1 MSKLPGELARD
12 LERSLPAVAS
22 LSGSLT
28 HSQSLPAHFRPP
40 ALEKRRAV
48 SDVRRTFCLFVTFD
62 LLFIS
67 LLWII
72 ELNTNTGI
80 RKNLEQEIVHYR
92 FNTSFF
98 DIFVLA
104 LFRFSGLLLGYAVLR
119 LRHWWVI
126 AVTTLVS
133 SAFLI
138 VKVILSELLSK
149 GAFGYLLPI
158 VSFVLAW
165 LETWFLDFKVLPQE
179 AEEERWYLAAQA
191 AVARGPPLF
200 SGARSEGQFY
210 SPPES
215 FAGSDDE
222 SDEEVTGKRSFSA
235 QEREYIRQ
243 GKEAMAVVDQILAQ
257 EENWKFEK
265 SNVLALFRFSGLLL
279 GYAVLRLRHWWVIAV
294 TTLVSSAFLIV
305 KVILSE
311 LLSKGAFGYLLPIV
325 SFVLAWLETWFL
337 DFKVLPQEAEE
348 ERWYLAAQAAVA
360 RGPPLFSGARS
371 EGQFYSPPE
380 SFAGSDDESDE
391 EVTGKRSFS
400 AQEREYIRQGKEAM
414 AVVDQILAQEENWKF
429 EKSNEH
435 GDTVY
440 TIEVPYHGKTFIL
453 KTFLP
458 CPAELLYQEVILQ
471 PERMVLWNKTVTACQ
486 ILQRVEDNT
495 LVSYDVSVGAAGG
508 VVSPRDFVN
517 VRRIERRRDR
527 YLSSGIATTHCAK
540 PPTHKY
546 VRGENGPGGFIVLK
560 SASNPCVC
568 TFVWILNTDLKGR
581 LPRYLIHQSLAAT
594 MLEFTFHLRRRI
606 EELGARV

>member
-1 MSKLPGELARD
+1 MKKLSGDLASD
-12 LERSLPAVAS
+12 LERNLPAVAS
-22 LSGSLT
+22 LGSSLS
-28 HSQSLPAHFRPP
+28 HSQSLSSHFLLPP
-40 ALEKRRAV
+40 PEKRQTI

-80 RKNLEQEIVHYR
+80 QKNLEQEIIHYN
-92 FNTSFF
+92 FKTSFF

-104 LFRFSGLLLGYAVLR
+104 FFRFSGLLLGYAVLR

-179 AEEERWYLAAQA
+179 AEEERW
-191 AVARGPPLF
+191 
-200 SGARSEGQFY
+200 
-210 SPPES
+210 
-215 FAGSDDE
+215 SDNE
-222 SDEEVTGKRSFSA
+222 SDEEVVGKKSFSA
-235 QEREYIRQ
+235 QEREYIHQ

-265 SNVLALFRFSGLLL
+265 NN
-279 GYAVLRLRHWWVIAV
+279 
-294 TTLVSSAFLIV
+294 
-305 KVILSE
+305 
-311 LLSKGAFGYLLPIV
+311 
-325 SFVLAWLETWFL
+325 
-337 DFKVLPQEAEE
+337 
-348 ERWYLAAQAAVA
+348 
-360 RGPPLFSGARS
+360 
-371 EGQFYSPPE
+371 
-380 SFAGSDDESDE
+380 
-391 EVTGKRSFS
+391 
-400 AQEREYIRQGKEAM
+400 EY
-414 AVVDQILAQEENWKF
+414 
-429 EKSNEH
+429 

-440 TIEVPYHGKTFIL
+440 TIEIPFHGKTFIL

-458 CPAELLYQEVILQ
+458 CPAELVYQEVILQ

-495 LVSYDVSVGAAGG
+495 LVSYDVSAGAAGG

-527 YLSSGIATTHCAK
+527 YLSSGIAATHCAK

-560 SASNPCVC
+560 SASNPRVC
-568 TFVWILNTDLKGR
+568 TFIWILNTDLKGR

-594 MLEFTFHLRRRI
+594 MFEFAFHLRQRI
-606 EELGARV
+606 RELGARA

>member
-1 MSKLPGELARD
+1 MSKLPRELTRD

-22 LSGSLT
+22 LGSSLS
-28 HSQSLPAHFRPP
+28 HSQSLSSHLLPP
-40 ALEKRRAV
+40 PEKRRAI

-80 RKNLEQEIVHYR
+80 RKNLEQEIIQYN
-92 FNTSFF
+92 FKTSFF

-104 LFRFSGLLLGYAVLR
+104 FFRFSGLLLGYAVLQ

-179 AEEERWYLAAQA
+179 AEEERW
-191 AVARGPPLF
+191 
-200 SGARSEGQFY
+200 
-210 SPPES
+210 
-215 FAGSDDE
+215 SDNE
-222 SDEEVTGKRSFSA
+222 SDEEVAGKKSFSA

-243 GKEAMAVVDQILAQ
+243 GKEATAVVDQILAQ

-265 SNVLALFRFSGLLL
+265 NN
-279 GYAVLRLRHWWVIAV
+279 
-294 TTLVSSAFLIV
+294 
-305 KVILSE
+305 
-311 LLSKGAFGYLLPIV
+311 
-325 SFVLAWLETWFL
+325 
-337 DFKVLPQEAEE
+337 
-348 ERWYLAAQAAVA
+348 
-360 RGPPLFSGARS
+360 
-371 EGQFYSPPE
+371 
-380 SFAGSDDESDE
+380 
-391 EVTGKRSFS
+391 
-400 AQEREYIRQGKEAM
+400 EY
-414 AVVDQILAQEENWKF
+414 
-429 EKSNEH
+429 

-440 TIEVPYHGKTFIL
+440 TIEVPFHGKTFIL

-458 CPAELLYQEVILQ
+458 CPAELVYQEVILQ

-495 LVSYDVSVGAAGG
+495 LISYDVSAGAAGG

-527 YLSSGIATTHCAK
+527 YLSSGIATSHSAK

-560 SASNPCVC
+560 SASNPRVC
-568 TFVWILNTDLKGR
+568 TFVWILNTDLKVGCWGAARAACPGTSSTRASRPPCLNLPFTCDSASASWGPGR
-581 LPRYLIHQSLAAT
+581 DCAPSHPAGQGPVATTSRARKGASWARTAHMGPGPRLSPSTEPRSAWS
-594 MLEFTFHLRRRI
+594 
-606 EELGARV
+606 